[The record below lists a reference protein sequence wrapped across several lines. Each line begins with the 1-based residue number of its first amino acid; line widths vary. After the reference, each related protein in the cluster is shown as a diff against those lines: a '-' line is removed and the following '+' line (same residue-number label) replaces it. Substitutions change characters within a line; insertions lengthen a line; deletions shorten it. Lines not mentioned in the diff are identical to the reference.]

1 MKNIYVIVACV
12 LLAACNQSNMSSTK
26 TATVNT
32 DSLRT
37 ELMNTDKAWND
48 ATQQKGY
55 FHSRIDYVADDGIE
69 LSNGEMPLNG
79 KAAISDYAAKNSD
92 STLKVSWVASK
103 AEVAASGDLG
113 YTYGTYTDQMK
124 TKSGR
129 DTTIYGNYVTV
140 WKKQPDG
147 SWKFLVDGSTN
158 TPKPM

>member
-1 MKNIYVIVACV
+1 
-12 LLAACNQSNMSSTK
+12 
-26 TATVNT
+26 
-32 DSLRT
+32 
-37 ELMNTDKAWND
+37 MNTDKAWND

-69 LSNGEMPLNG
+69 LSNGELPLNG
-79 KAAISDYAAKNSD
+79 KAAISDYATKNSD

-113 YTYGTYTDQMK
+113 YTYGTYTDQLK